1 MTIQPS
7 PTIEWPAE
15 QRPLPDGWCYRCG
28 GEHHPASVR
37 HAIHDSPRPRT
48 IGVTAE
54 FIAARAAQEAPLP
67 MELSDWHA
75 GHVALARA
83 VAVEL
88 QLWADTAERLSR
100 L

>member
-7 PTIEWPAE
+7 PAIEWPAE

-37 HAIHDSPRPRT
+37 HAI
-48 IGVTAE
+48 
-54 FIAARAAQEAPLP
+54 RAAQEAPLP
-67 MELSDWHA
+67 VELSDWHA